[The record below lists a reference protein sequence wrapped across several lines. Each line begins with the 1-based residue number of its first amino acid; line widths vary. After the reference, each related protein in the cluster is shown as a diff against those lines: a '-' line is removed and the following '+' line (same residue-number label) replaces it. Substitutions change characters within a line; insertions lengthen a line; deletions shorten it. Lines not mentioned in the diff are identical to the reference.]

1 MWRFYRHTNDGIGRA
16 VHRAKVASHLDNAAQ
31 TTGRD
36 YEFRGPIFVYQERKL
51 QKYDDSTALESW
63 IRWCGFVAVTLVNNL
78 SNRKPHLS
86 RSQLKNTYLE
96 VFPTERHDAG
106 KVDESVWDRPIQ
118 DFRLH

>member
-1 MWRFYRHTNDGIGRA
+1 M
-16 VHRAKVASHLDNAAQ
+16 DNAAQ
-31 TTGRD
+31 TIGQD
-36 YEFRGPIFVYQERKL
+36 YEFRGPVFVYQERNL
-51 QKYDDSTALESW
+51 QKYNDSTALESW
-63 IRWCGFVAVTLVNNL
+63 IRWCGFVAVTLVNKL

-118 DFRLH
+118 EFRLH